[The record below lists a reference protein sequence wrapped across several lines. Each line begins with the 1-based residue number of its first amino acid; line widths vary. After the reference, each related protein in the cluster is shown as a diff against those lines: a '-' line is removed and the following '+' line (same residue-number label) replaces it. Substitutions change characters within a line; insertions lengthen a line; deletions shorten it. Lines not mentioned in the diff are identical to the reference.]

1 MKLGDFLKN
10 YVRNKA
16 ISQEKVKTYDDFLKS
31 EGLDASGDRADTL
44 AAALADYE
52 RDLPTYGA
60 TAEALSRSGL
70 TESGYG
76 DYLASVTE
84 AGLLAASA
92 EAEDAY
98 REAENGQLQSYASY
112 LEKEAEDRASLRE
125 KVLRAIENADV
136 MYYDD
141 AYSYAVT
148 AGLGD
153 ADARA
158 VAESAILREKRAS
171 MQDVLE
177 KVLHHGYDQKTALR
191 YAMASGLS
199 AKDAARIASLAED
212 LRDKEDFYYDAKKGE

>member
-16 ISQEKVKTYDDFLKS
+16 LSQEKVKSFDAFLAT

-44 AAALADYE
+44 AAALAEYE

-76 DYLASVTE
+76 DYLASVAE

-98 REAENGQLQSYASY
+98 REAENKQLQSYASY
-112 LEKEAEDRASLRE
+112 LEREATERASLRE

-136 MYYDD
+136 MHYDD

-158 VAESAILREKRAS
+158 VAESAMLREQRAS
-171 MQDVLE
+171 MQEILD
-177 KVLHHGYDQKTALR
+177 KVLYRGYDQKTVLR

-199 AKDAARIASLAED
+199 AKDAARIARLAED
-212 LRDKEDFYYDAKKGE
+212 LREKEEFYYDGKKGE